1 MAKTVKLGDLA
12 DAIAQELTLYHEDIV
27 EGVNAAGDKAMKE
40 LVKQTKQRAPVHT
53 GAFKKNIASKTV
65 DAGNGMKSF
74 IWYVKAPLH
83 RIVHL
88 LVHGHEKTNGG
99 RVPGDPFLQKSLD
112 TVLPDYEKDVEEV
125 LKNGK

>member
-12 DAIAQELTLYHEDIV
+12 DAIAQELTQYHEDIV
-27 EGVNAAGDKAMKE
+27 EGVNSAGDKAMKE
-40 LVKQTKQRAPVHT
+40 LVKQTKQRAPVDT
-53 GAFKKNIASKTV
+53 GDFKKNIASKTV
-65 DAGNGMKSF
+65 DAGHGMKSF